1 MGFSISIRI
10 LVRAARQFAA
20 DGVSQMGAALAY
32 YALFSTAPLLILAV
46 LLASFL
52 FGEENARARVR
63 EHLTEVVGPAS
74 AREVSALMEKGLQPT
89 TGGWVAAGGTAAL
102 VLGALGAFLH
112 VRHCLC
118 VIWRLEPPDGS
129 GVLGTLLNYVLA
141 VVMVLCVALLLLVS
155 LAAST
160 AVPVLVRLL
169 GNELPG
175 GAAFWPW
182 VEAGFSFILLSLFI
196 ALVFRIM
203 SDRRIAWSHVVYGSL
218 VSALLLTA
226 GNTVIGLYLV
236 YTSTA
241 SAYGAAG
248 SLVAFLVWMYYA
260 AQIFFFG
267 AELVQAGR
275 TRAEWLPQSAPAE
288 AAGEG
293 K

>member
-1 MGFSISIRI
+1 
-10 LVRAARQFAA
+10 
-20 DGVSQMGAALAY
+20 
-32 YALFSTAPLLILAV
+32 
-46 LLASFL
+46 
-52 FGEENARARVR
+52 
-63 EHLTEVVGPAS
+63 
-74 AREVSALMEKGLQPT
+74 MERGLQPT
-89 TGGWVAAGGTAAL
+89 AGGWVAAVGTAAL

-112 VRHCLC
+112 VRQCLC
-118 VIWRLEPPDGS
+118 VIWRLEPPHGS

-175 GAAFWPW
+175 GGAFWPW
-182 VEAGFSFILLSLFI
+182 VEAGFSFTLLSLFI

-203 SDRRIAWSHVVYGSL
+203 SDRRIAWRHVVYGSL

-226 GNTVIGLYLV
+226 GKTVIGLYLA

-260 AQIFFFG
+260 AQIFFYG
-267 AELVQAGR
+267 AELVQARR
-275 TRAEWLPQSAPAE
+275 TRAEWLPQPAPAQ
-288 AAGEG
+288 AAREG